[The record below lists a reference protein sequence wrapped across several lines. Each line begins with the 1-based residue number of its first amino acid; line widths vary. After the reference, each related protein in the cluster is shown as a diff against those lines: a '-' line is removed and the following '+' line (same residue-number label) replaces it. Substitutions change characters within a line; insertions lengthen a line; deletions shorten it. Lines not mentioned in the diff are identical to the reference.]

1 MSKVTERVET
11 ICQPVVE
18 ALGFELVDV
27 EYVKEGPDF
36 YLRIAIDKPGGIDIS
51 DCAIASEKI
60 SEVMDKED
68 PISEAYFLDVS
79 SPGAERPL
87 KKEKDYIN
95 AIGKNVYV
103 KLYEPIEGDKEWI
116 GELKSVTENTILI
129 SAKIKTRKKEIEID
143 RKRIAKIRLT
153 VIL

>member
-27 EYVKEGPDF
+27 EYVKEGPDY

>member
-27 EYVKEGPDF
+27 EYVKEGPDY

-51 DCAIASEKI
+51 DCTIASEKI

>member
-11 ICQPVVE
+11 ICQPIVE

>member
-18 ALGFELVDV
+18 SLGFELVDV
-27 EYVKEGPDF
+27 EYVKEGPDY

-60 SEVMDKED
+60 SEVMDKVD

-87 KKEKDYIN
+87 KKEKDFIN

>member
-116 GELKSVTENTILI
+116 GELKSVTENMILI

>member
-1 MSKVTERVET
+1 MSKVTERVEA

-18 ALGFELVDV
+18 SLGFELVDV
-27 EYVKEGPDF
+27 EYVKEGPDY

-51 DCAIASEKI
+51 DCALASEKI

-68 PISEAYFLDVS
+68 PITEAYFLDVS

-87 KKEKDYIN
+87 KKEKDYEN
-95 AIGKNVYV
+95 AVGKHVYV
-103 KLYEPIEGDKEWI
+103 KLYEPVEGDKEWI
-116 GELKSVTENTILI
+116 GELKEVSKDTITL
-129 SAKIKTRKKEIEID
+129 SAKIKTRTKVIEID
-143 RKRIAKIRLT
+143 RKRIAKIRLA